1 MTRPSALRPLLL
13 LLPLLAAGPALAQQ
27 DAAPAAGKA
36 MGEDKGRFC
45 IPLRSIDRTEILDDR
60 TILVDVRGRK
70 DGYAIHLTSRCPG
83 LRFDGFSYE
92 TSINQLCRS
101 DPLRTVGTPVPATC
115 LIERIEP
122 LDEAGLAT
130 LRAAK
135 KSASA
140 GR

>member
-27 DAAPAAGKA
+27 DAASAK
-36 MGEDKGRFC
+36 EDKGQFC

-130 LRAAK
+130 LRATR